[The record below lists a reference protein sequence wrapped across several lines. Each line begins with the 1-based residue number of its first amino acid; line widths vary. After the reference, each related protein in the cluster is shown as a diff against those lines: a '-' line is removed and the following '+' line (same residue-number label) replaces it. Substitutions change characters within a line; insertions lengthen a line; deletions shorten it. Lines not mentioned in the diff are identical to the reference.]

1 MLCVLQ
7 KHAVFP
13 ACDGGHLYSSMV
25 PYSCCPWVSRH
36 GHHPHPFVHYE
47 DNANQSFLFQ
57 RNTFPPGEDSLI
69 PKITVGAE
77 RLDFPSAYVDKSV
90 YRSIRLTNTGDTA
103 VMFNFIDDAVISS
116 AANLLKTSQSSL
128 NNGMLGKAFL
138 PASAGGPSF
147 SVKPRAGLLEK
158 NESQLVVF
166 RFSPGEARLYE
177 QSLQILFNGSFSNSH
192 VSNRY
197 KGGVGLL

>member
-1 MLCVLQ
+1 M
-7 KHAVFP
+7 
-13 ACDGGHLYSSMV
+13 
-25 PYSCCPWVSRH
+25 
-36 GHHPHPFVHYE
+36 
-47 DNANQSFLFQ
+47 
-57 RNTFPPGEDSLI
+57 
-69 PKITVGAE
+69 GAE
-77 RLDFPSAYVDKSV
+77 RLDFPSCYVDKSV

-116 AANLLKTSQSSL
+116 AANLLKTSQSNTSL
-128 NNGMLGKAFL
+128 NNGMLWKAFL

-192 VSNRY
+192 VKLSRRM
-197 KGGVGLL
+197 LCF